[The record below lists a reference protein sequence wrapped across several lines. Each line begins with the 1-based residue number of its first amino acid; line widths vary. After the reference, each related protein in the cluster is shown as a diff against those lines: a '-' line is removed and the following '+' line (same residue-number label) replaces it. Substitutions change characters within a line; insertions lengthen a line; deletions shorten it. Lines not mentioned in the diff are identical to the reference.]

1 MATAVRA
8 SRHPAGM
15 ERSVVYTD
23 GMPGP
28 DGPAAE
34 KTTDSGSSNPGLEL
48 GEDQMS
54 ADLSTVKRSIRSLF

>member
-1 MATAVRA
+1 M
-8 SRHPAGM
+8 
-15 ERSVVYTD
+15 YTD

-54 ADLSTVKRSIRSLF
+54 ADLNTVKRAIRVLF